1 MMVFDYMMM
10 MITTRQSE
18 SRVCRVGTELIV
30 DDDKNKVEEEEE
42 GKDCK
47 VADEQKE
54 KACMTKNNHHNVVR

>member
-30 DDDKNKVEEEEE
+30 DDDKNKVEEE

-47 VADEQKE
+47 VADEKE